1 MTHRSLLPLLGLIGT
16 VLFVSAPA
24 SQANDRRFTY
34 SYETTTMPKGTWEF
48 EPWFTFKHYSDK
60 DRYEFRYELEY
71 GVTDNLQLAAYLSDW
86 RYTDS
91 DTGKDVTEWRTAGLE
106 AVYSLSNPNTDWI
119 GSALYGEVL
128 IGPEKFALEGKLLLQ
143 KNFGP
148 LMLVYNAIIE
158 AEWEGESYDERV
170 GVWENT
176 AGVSYAITPKVSV
189 GVEALHEVEFEDW
202 SEAGEHVFFAGPNI
216 SYRSKNF
223 FTTLTGLVQVSDVDG
238 EPESQV
244 RLLIGFDF

>member
-1 MTHRSLLPLLGLIGT
+1 MNRHLLPIASLIAA
-16 VLFVSAPA
+16 FVALPGS
-24 SQANDRRFTY
+24 SEANDRRFTY
-34 SYETTTMPKGTWEF
+34 SYETTTMPKGALEF
-48 EPWFTFKHYSDK
+48 EPWFTFKHYDDK

-71 GVTDNLQLAAYLSDW
+71 GVTDNFQLAAYLSDW

-91 DTGKDVTEWRTAGLE
+91 ETGEDKAEWRTAGLE
-106 AVYSLSNPNTDWI
+106 AVYALTNPNTDWI

-148 LMLVYNAIIE
+148 FTAVYNAVVE

-176 AGVSYAITPKVSV
+176 LGLAYNISPKVSV
-189 GVEALHEVEFEDW
+189 GVEALHEVEFADW
-202 SEAGEHVFFAGPNI
+202 SEAGEHVYYVGPNI
-216 SYRSKNF
+216 SYRNTNF
-223 FTTLTGLVQVSDVDG
+223 FATLTGLFQASDVDG
-238 EPESQV
+238 EPETQV
-244 RLLIGFDF
+244 RLLMGFNF